1 MSTGGSTFHPGC
13 APGGFGVYVTTKP
26 REWGPRPEG
35 GVCEDTQVRAML
47 EERESNAPQNRRETA
62 ERACVRPPRA
72 APPPAPASPARSPR
86 RRALGSPLPLRTPRG
101 GLFSPFEIFFFAFH
115 FHEFDLDAPGHD
127 VL

>member
-1 MSTGGSTFHPGC
+1 M
-13 APGGFGVYVTTKP
+13 YVTTKP

-72 APPPAPASPARSPR
+72 ALPPAPASPARSPR
-86 RRALGSPLPLRTPRG
+86 
-101 GLFSPFEIFFFAFH
+101 
-115 FHEFDLDAPGHD
+115 
-127 VL
+127 